1 MAPTSTPPPATCTAH
16 GVGTFFLPAPVA
28 SSSDVG
34 IGTLLGG
41 GDTEYI
47 ESIDVGAATA
57 MGADAAPL
65 AGFLGLFLASGSTW
79 RPAGAG
85 QEGRCCGEAWR
96 CAGSGRSGGCGNGLQ
111 AIIREGDAAG
121 ELLFR
126 DFKPHSISQSVA
138 LLFPNLVP
146 KQAAD
151 LSRAS

>member
-1 MAPTSTPPPATCTAH
+1 MAPTSTPPPAPATCTAH
-16 GVGTFFLPAPVA
+16 GVGAFFRPAPAA

-47 ESIDVGAATA
+47 ESMDVHADIGAAATT

-65 AGFLGLFLASGSTW
+65 AGFLGLLLARRSAGW
-79 RPAGAG
+79 PA
-85 QEGRCCGEAWR
+85 RCCGEAWR
-96 CAGSGRSGGCGNGLQ
+96 CGGRGRSGGCGNGLQ

-121 ELLFR
+121 EELLLR
-126 DFKPHSISQSVA
+126 DFKPHSICESV
-138 LLFPNLVP
+138 FPNLVP

-151 LSRAS
+151 LSRVG

>member
-16 GVGTFFLPAPVA
+16 GVGIFFRPAPAA

-47 ESIDVGAATA
+47 ESIDVHAGIGGAATT
-57 MGADAAPL
+57 MGADAAPP
-65 AGFLGLFLASGSTW
+65 AGFLGLLLARGSTWRW
-79 RPAGAG
+79 RPAGA
-85 QEGRCCGEAWR
+85 GEAWR
-96 CAGSGRSGGCGNGLQ
+96 CAGRGRSGGCGNGLQ

-121 ELLFR
+121 EELLLR
-126 DFKPHSISQSVA
+126 DFKPHSICESV
-138 LLFPNLVP
+138 FPNLVP

-151 LSRAS
+151 LSRVG